1 MLPTARTR
9 PVSAWCCPMIDAE
22 DGAKAPPCD
31 TAPETPPAASPR
43 ESQPERVYRQ
53 IKQLILDNELPP
65 GSFVLQE
72 ELGARLGVSR
82 TPIREALVRLE
93 HDGLIE
99 VRPRRGMRVLPV
111 SIDGMR
117 EIYEVLTVLEA
128 QAARLA
134 AQRGVDAA
142 TLDALESAVEGM
154 DRALET
160 DDLDAW
166 AIADG
171 RYHETLTA
179 ASGNTRLTAMV
190 ATVTEQ
196 AYRVR
201 RLTLRLRPKPSRS
214 NDDHRA
220 LIAAIKAGDGQRAF
234 EIHEHHRGETGRML
248 IALLERLH
256 ITSA

>member
-1 MLPTARTR
+1 
-9 PVSAWCCPMIDAE
+9 
-22 DGAKAPPCD
+22 
-31 TAPETPPAASPR
+31 
-43 ESQPERVYRQ
+43 
-53 IKQLILDNELPP
+53 
-65 GSFVLQE
+65 
-72 ELGARLGVSR
+72 
-82 TPIREALVRLE
+82 
-93 HDGLIE
+93 
-99 VRPRRGMRVLPV
+99 
-111 SIDGMR
+111 
-117 EIYEVLTVLEA
+117 
-128 QAARLA
+128 
-134 AQRGVDAA
+134 
-142 TLDALESAVEGM
+142 LDALESAVEGM

-160 DDLDAW
+160 DDLHAW